1 MNWNVVPVKL
11 RKVAFV
17 ATVYRHLEAFHLP
30 FMDLIQRKGCEVH
43 AYASPDHGK
52 EGVMNAG
59 VICHDMPFR
68 RNPLHKDNVKALKML
83 FRAFKE
89 ECFDFIHVHTPVAG
103 MLGRWAAKMA
113 DVPCVLYT
121 AHGFHFFSGS
131 SILNWLLYYPV
142 ERWTA
147 RWTDYLITIN
157 KEDYNRAKC
166 FPVRK
171 EVVFVPGVGV
181 ETERFQKLNETE
193 VRRQKRQELG
203 IHESDFVILSVAEF
217 NKNKN
222 IAQLIDAIVYLKNF
236 FDKNSKTSSVKCV
249 LAGEGEQQENL
260 MRKVE
265 ELELG
270 AHVHFLGFRKDI
282 PELMAASDVV
292 ALLSKREGLPK
303 ALMEALAAGKPIVAT
318 DVRGN
323 RDLVEDGVNGYLV
336 KVGDVPGT
344 AEAIL
349 KLIQDEHKRI
359 QMGKTNREKAK
370 MYDISNILER
380 MEKIYDKALR
390 DVGVESRL
398 ITP

>member
-11 RKVAFV
+11 RKTAFV

-30 FMDLIQRKGCEVH
+30 FMNLLQRKGCEVH
-43 AYASPDHGK
+43 AFASPDHGK
-52 EGVMNAG
+52 AGVMNAG

-68 RNPLHKDNVKALKML
+68 RNPLHTDNVRALKML
-83 FRAFKE
+83 FRSFKE
-89 ECFDFIHVHTPVAG
+89 EGFDFIHVHTPVAG

-113 DVPCVLYT
+113 GVPCVMYT

-131 SILNWLLYYPV
+131 SILNWLLYYPL

-157 KEDYNRAKC
+157 SEDFQRAKC

-171 EVVFVPGVGV
+171 EVVYVPGVGV
-181 ETERFQKLNETE
+181 ETERFRELNENDIGI
-193 VRRQKRQELG
+193 RKRKRQELG
-203 IHESDFVILSVAEF
+203 IHESDFVILCVAEL
-217 NKNKN
+217 NENKN
-222 IAQLIDAIVYLKNF
+222 IHQLIDAIDRLRKISHNE
-236 FDKNSKTSSVKCV
+236 SESQARSVKCV
-249 LAGEGEQQENL
+249 LAGDGDQREL
-260 MRKVE
+260 LISKVQA
-265 ELELG
+265 LELSEQIC
-270 AHVHFLGFRKDI
+270 FLGFRTDI

-303 ALMEALAAGKPIVAT
+303 ALMEALAAEKPIVAT

-336 KVGDVPGT
+336 QVGDVPGT

-349 KLIQDEHKRI
+349 KLLQDEQKRI
-359 QMGKTNREKAK
+359 QMGKTNRVKAHT
-370 MYDISNILER
+370 YDISNILER
-380 MEKIYDKALR
+380 MEKIYDKALSE
-390 DVGVESRL
+390 VGRRE
-398 ITP
+398 